1 MARQTIKAVAAMA
14 LAATF
19 GCGLAACMQDGA
31 RQTATTSVP
40 ATSRSGT
47 GLFFVDEGGSAK
59 LAYGLANSDDV
70 DLMLECAKGTGRVQL
85 TQAAGDARTPRLTL
99 SSSGRRADLPTTA
112 ETGEGATLLVA
123 NTTSDA
129 APLQSFRRSG
139 QLMVSY
145 ADRRVGV
152 NANAD
157 ERAGVERF
165 FAACERRVG

>member
-1 MARQTIKAVAAMA
+1 MARQTIKAVAAVA
-14 LAATF
+14 LAAAL

-40 ATSRSGT
+40 AASRSGT

-70 DLMLECAKGTGRVQL
+70 DLMLECA
-85 TQAAGDARTPRLTL
+85 AGDARAPRLTL
-99 SSSGRRADLPTTA
+99 ISSGRRADLPTTA
-112 ETGEGATLLVA
+112 EAGEGATLLVA

>member
-1 MARQTIKAVAAMA
+1 MAHQAIKAVAAVA
-14 LAATF
+14 LAAF

-31 RQTATTSVP
+31 RQTATTSIP
-40 ATSRSGT
+40 SAPRSGA
-47 GLFFVDEGGSAK
+47 GLFFMDEGGSAK

-85 TQAAGDARTPRLTL
+85 TQAAGEVRSPRLTL
-99 SSSGRRADLPTTA
+99 ISSGRRADLNVTA

-123 NTTSDA
+123 NTSSDA

-139 QLMVSY
+139 QLLVSY

-152 NANAD
+152 NARAD
-157 ERAGVERF
+157 ERVGVERF
-165 FAACERRVG
+165 FAACERRVS